1 MDPATL
7 PMPGATAFH
16 AEGTAVWDIAP
27 AVADY
32 LKTHLKPGQRTL
44 ETGAGLST
52 LMFAGAGTR
61 HVVVTPSKTEQQ
73 RILAEA
79 ARRGI
84 ATDSL
89 RFEIGYSQ
97 HVLPAMTGELDFVLI
112 DGGHGFPIPAIDWAY
127 LAPRMVVGGTLLID
141 DVDLWTGSMLVNF
154 LKREPGWQFDGLLN
168 GRTAVFRLTAR
179 AELREWTD
187 QPYVAARSR
196 WPQRW
201 RKARNVLAHLARGE
215 FGVLAK
221 KFRRDFAAS

>member
-32 LKTHLKPGQRTL
+32 LRAHLKPGQRTL

-52 LMFAGAGTR
+52 LLFAAAGAQ
-61 HVVVTPSKTEQQ
+61 HVVVTPSESERQ

-79 ARRGI
+79 QRRGI
-84 ATDSL
+84 ATEAL

-97 HVLPAMTGELDFVLI
+97 DVLPKLAGELDFVLI

-141 DVDLWTGSMLVNF
+141 DVDLWTGAMLVRF
-154 LKREPGWQFDGLLN
+154 LQREPGWRYEGLLN

-179 AELREWTD
+179 CELREWTD
-187 QPYVAARSR
+187 QPYVVARSR

-201 RKARNVLAHLARGE
+201 RKARNVLAHLIRGE
-215 FGVLAK
+215 FGVLVR
-221 KFRRDFAAS
+221 KFRRDFSAP